1 MDKPIYYYTGPV
13 HTGKTT
19 RIAEWASRN
28 NCTGILSP
36 IINGKRHL
44 REIKSG
50 ELKLLE
56 SDSNINSISIGRYN
70 FKKEVFEW
78 GRQKLLAE
86 YESEPEWL
94 VIDEYGKLELRGE
107 GLEPVISTIINHW
120 KINKKN
126 NLLIVVRDYLVNDFI
141 KKFDRGINFTE
152 LKFN

>member
-13 HTGKTT
+13 QTGKTT
-19 RIAEWASRN
+19 RIAEWTSLN
-28 NCTGILSP
+28 NCSGILAP

-44 REIKSG
+44 RDIKSK
-50 ELKLLE
+50 EEKLLE
-56 SDSNINSISIGRYN
+56 VESNRNTISIGRYN
-70 FKKEVFEW
+70 FKEDVFEW

>member
-1 MDKPIYYYTGPV
+1 MDRPLYYYTGPV
-13 HTGKTT
+13 QTGKTT
-19 RIAEWASRN
+19 RVGGWASQN
-28 NCTGILSP
+28 NCSGILAP

-44 REIKSG
+44 KDLSSG
-50 ELKLLE
+50 EEKLLE
-56 SDSNINSISIGRYN
+56 DESNRNLISIGRYN

-94 VIDEYGKLELRGE
+94 VIDEYGKLELRNE
-107 GLEPVISTIINHW
+107 GLEPAISTIINHW

-141 KKFDRGINFTE
+141 KKFDKEINFIE
-152 LKFN
+152 FKI